1 MKMASEQT
9 TLSRDLTTGSV
20 PKQLM
25 LFAAPLLASGLL
37 QTVYNM
43 VDAAV
48 VGQVVGSSGLSAV
61 SIGGDLLHTLT
72 FVAMG
77 FSNAGQVVISQF
89 TGARQPE
96 KVKRVIGTLF
106 TFLLACSLV
115 MMAGCLIFRDQI
127 LQLLNTPAEAWDY
140 TVEYLTP
147 CIIGLVFIYGYNLV
161 SAILRGMGDSRHP
174 FIFIAV
180 AAVLNT
186 VLDLLFV
193 VVFHWGP
200 FGAALATVIGQ
211 ALSFLLSL
219 IFLYRR
225 REQFGFDFKLSS
237 FGIHADVIGPLI
249 RLGIP
254 MVLQSAAINFSRLF
268 VGANINAYGL
278 MATAVTGI
286 GNKLESAV
294 VVFAQSMSTAGSSM
308 IGQNIGAAKYDR
320 VPRVIGSSMLLNA
333 VLCSTISLIL
343 ILFPRAV
350 FGLFSSEAETLDMA
364 MTYIPVAVLSFMSCV
379 FRAPMMSLINGSGNS
394 KLNLAVGLLDG
405 VIARIGLSL
414 LLGEVFALGVYGYWY
429 GGALAGFVPFLIGG
443 VYFLSGKWRTRRYV
457 VREDS

>member
-1 MKMASEQT
+1 MASSRS

-72 FVAMG
+72 FIAMG

-115 MMAGCLIFRDQI
+115 MMVGCLILRDQI

-147 CIIGLVFIYGYNLV
+147 CILGLVFIYGYNLV

-186 VLDLLFV
+186 MLDLLFV
-193 VVFHWGP
+193 AVFHWGP

-219 IFLYRR
+219 VFLYRR
-225 REQFGFDFKLSS
+225 RAQFGFDFKLSS
-237 FGIHADVIGPLI
+237 FGIHGDVIGPLI

-333 VLCSTISLIL
+333 ILCSAISLIL

-379 FRAPMMSLINGSGNS
+379 FRSPMMSLINGSGNS

-405 VIARIGLSL
+405 VIARIGLSM
-414 LLGEVFALGVYGYWY
+414 LLGEAFALGVYGYWY

-457 VREDS
+457 VQEDA